1 MAEMRLIARPRVNA
15 LTRGGS
21 REAFSGLH
29 CISYYNHCF
38 RIEFATKKVA
48 ANHSNRIVP
57 PRSASIAP
65 PLTSSWSRTVTVR
78 VLMNRQPN
86 RGL

>member
-15 LTRGGS
+15 ITRGGS

-29 CISYYNHCF
+29 RISYYNHCF

-48 ANHSNRIVP
+48 ANQQTESFPFVP
-57 PRSASIAP
+57 LESLLRSQARC
-65 PLTSSWSRTVTVR
+65 LVR
-78 VLMNRQPN
+78 VLMNRQLN